1 MLSLPLGNYD
11 LVLGRQWLVEL
22 GDIWWNFKELQMSFK
37 MGSEECRLQGYQK
50 MQQPMLTISGD
61 KMDRTLSKTAQLSI
75 FQCFELQLVNH
86 SKEETLYKGPGAVKV
101 EIQKVLEEFK
111 DVFKQP
117 ETLPPR
123 RQHDHKI
130 NMVEGAQPV
139 NIRPYRYGSLQK
151 DIIEKMIQELLNS
164 GVI

>member
-1 MLSLPLGNYD
+1 M
-11 LVLGRQWLVEL
+11 
-22 GDIWWNFKELQMSFK
+22 
-37 MGSEECRLQGYQK
+37 
-50 MQQPMLTISGD
+50 
-61 KMDRTLSKTAQLSI
+61 TL
-75 FQCFELQLVNH
+75 H
-86 SKEETLYKGPGAVKV
+86 KGPMAVNV
-101 EIQKVLEEFK
+101 EIEKVLEEFK
-111 DVFKQP
+111 DVFKKP
-117 ETLPPR
+117 KTLPPR